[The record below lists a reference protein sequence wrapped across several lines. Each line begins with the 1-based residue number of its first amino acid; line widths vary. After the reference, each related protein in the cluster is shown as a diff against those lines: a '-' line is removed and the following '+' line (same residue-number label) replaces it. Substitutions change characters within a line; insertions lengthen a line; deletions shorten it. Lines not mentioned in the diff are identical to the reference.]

1 MQRRKFIRNST
12 FASPIIIIPRHVL
25 GGKNFIAPSDQLNIA
40 GIGVGGKGR
49 SDLEYSHGQG
59 EARVSAMC
67 DVDSKGKHGVLRSRK
82 KFPEANFYSD
92 FRELLDKEKD
102 IDAVTIS
109 TPDHTHGVIASYAMQ
124 RGKHVYVQK
133 PLTHNIKEAR
143 WLQKLAQKEKLVTQM
158 GNQGHCQDNYYQ
170 FKKLF
175 FD

>member
-12 FASPIIIIPRHVL
+12 FASSILIVPRHVL

-49 SDLEYSHGQG
+49 SDLANARGQG
-59 EARVSAMC
+59 QARVSAMC
-67 DVDSKGKHGVLRSRK
+67 DVDSQGKHGVLRSRK
-82 KFPEANFYSD
+82 QFPKANFYAD
-92 FRELLDKEKD
+92 FRELLDKERD

-124 RGKHVYVQK
+124 SGKHVYVQK

-143 WLQKLAQKEKLVTQM
+143 WLQKLAQKEQLVTQK
-158 GNQGHCQDNYYQ
+158 GISII
-170 FKKLF
+170 
-175 FD
+175 